1 MHPAEAYID
10 GVLSGRV
17 VTCRF
22 ARLAV
27 ERHVQDLKDGH
38 ERGLVFNRAAAIL
51 AIDFFKFLRHS
62 KGEWAGE
69 VFTPSP
75 WQQFILWSV
84 FGWYRT
90 DGTRRFREVYEEV
103 ARKNGKSTKL
113 AGVGLKLFFADGE
126 PGAEVYTAAT
136 KRPQARITHSEA
148 KRMVKKSPQ
157 LSKKIKILADNLHVE
172 DSASKFEPL
181 GADAD
186 STDGLN
192 VHGAIIDE
200 LHAHKTRDMA
210 DVLETATG
218 SRRQP
223 LIWYITTAG
232 TGRETICWEK
242 REYTRQVLTG
252 FNKPGGFRDDS
263 FFGIIFTLDLK
274 ADWPELLTVDES
286 KRPNAPAGV
295 IEDQWDDPKVWVKA
309 NPNLGISCKVDD
321 LQRKALK
328 AAQAPAALN
337 AFQNKHLNVWTSQRS
352 RWMPMNFWDLSAGTV
367 DLEALKGKACYAG
380 LDLAATTD
388 LCALTLVFPIGNTV
402 KVVPYFWIP
411 EEGMNGDGMKER
423 SQRDKVPYEVWV
435 REKLIYATPGN
446 TVDYDFILETL
457 KELRGHYNIREL
469 AFDRW
474 GSPRIMKQLQDLS
487 FTLVQFGQGYASMS
501 APMKEMLTMVLEG
514 RFHHGAHPVL
524 RWNADNVV
532 VDRDPTDAIKPN
544 KARAAARIDGIV
556 AAAMALDRATR
567 REDEPDSVYT
577 EERGIIT
584 L

>member
-10 GVLSGRV
+10 GVLTGRV
-17 VTCRF
+17 PVCRF

-27 ERHVQDLKDGH
+27 ERHVHDLRHGH
-38 ERGLVFNRAAAIL
+38 ERGLVFKREYAVH
-51 AIDFFKFLRHS
+51 AIDFFRFLRHS

-148 KRMVKKSPQ
+148 KRMVQKSP
-157 LSKKIKILADNLHVE
+157 LLKKRIKIMADNLHVE
-172 DSASKFEPL
+172 ETASKFEPL

-252 FNKPGGFRDDS
+252 WQTPEGFKDDS
-263 FFGIIFTLDLK
+263 FFGIIFSLDLK
-274 ADWPELLTVDES
+274 SDWAELLTRDEAR
-286 KRPNAPAGV
+286 KAGAV
-295 IEDQWDDPKVWVKA
+295 GVVEDQWDDPQVWVKA
-309 NPNLGISCKVDD
+309 NPNLGVSCKVDD

-328 AAQAPAALN
+328 AAQAPTALN
-337 AFQNKHLNVWTSQRS
+337 AFLNKHLNVWTSQVT
-352 RWMPMNFWDLSAGTV
+352 RWMPMNAWDLCGGTV
-367 DLEALKGKACYAG
+367 DPDELRGRECYAG

-388 LCALTLVFPIGNTV
+388 LCALVLDFPWEGGAH
-402 KVVPYFWIP
+402 KVLPFFWIP
-411 EEGMNGDGMKER
+411 EDNMRER
-423 SQRDKVPYEVWV
+423 VRRDKVPYDVWV
-435 REKLIYATPGN
+435 REGLIYATPGN
-446 TVDYDFILETL
+446 SVDYDFILQKL
-457 KELRGHYNIREL
+457 DELRGLYSIRQV

-474 GSPRIMKQLQDLS
+474 GAARVNVQLQAMRFDM
-487 FTLVQFGQGYASMS
+487 VQFGQGYQSMS
-501 APMKEMLTMVLEG
+501 SPMKEMLTLVLQG
-514 RFHHGAHPVL
+514 KFHHGRHPIL

-532 VDRDPTDAIKPN
+532 VERDAADNIKPN
-544 KARAAARIDGIV
+544 KARSAARIDGIV

-567 REDEPDSVYT
+567 REGGGSVYGS
-577 EERGIIT
+577 RGLIT